1 MNKFK
6 VRDENG
12 IEREATIITK
22 IEENQVNYLV
32 YTIDRVAQT
41 SNIFVSKLVNGNLE
55 DIQNP
60 EEKQKINE
68 LVKHII
74 KLGAE

>member
-32 YTIDRVAQT
+32 YTIDRDAQT
-41 SNIFVSKLVNGNLE
+41 SNIFVSKLINGNLE

-60 EEKQKINE
+60 EEKQKVNE

>member
-12 IEREATIITK
+12 IEREAIIITK

-32 YTIDRVAQT
+32 YTIDRDAQT

>member
-32 YTIDRVAQT
+32 YTIDRDAQT

>member
-32 YTIDRVAQT
+32 YTIDRDAQT

-60 EEKQKINE
+60 EEKQKVNE
-68 LVKHII
+68 LVKYII

>member
-32 YTIDRVAQT
+32 YTKSRRKT
-41 SNIFVSKLVNGNLE
+41 KNK
-55 DIQNP
+55 
-60 EEKQKINE
+60 
-68 LVKHII
+68 
-74 KLGAE
+74 

>member
-32 YTIDRVAQT
+32 YTIDRDAQT
-41 SNIFVSKLVNGNLE
+41 SNIFVSKLINGNLE

-60 EEKQKINE
+60 EENQKINE

>member
-32 YTIDRVAQT
+32 YTIDRDAQT

-60 EEKQKINE
+60 EEKQKVNE

>member
-12 IEREATIITK
+12 IEREATVITK

-32 YTIDRVAQT
+32 YTIDRDTQT

>member
-32 YTIDRVAQT
+32 YTIDRDAQT
-41 SNIFVSKLVNGNLE
+41 SNIFVSKLLNGNLE

-60 EEKQKINE
+60 EEKQKVNE

>member
-32 YTIDRVAQT
+32 YTIDRDAQT
-41 SNIFVSKLVNGNLE
+41 SNIFVSKLLNGNLE

>member
-12 IEREATIITK
+12 IEREATVITK

-32 YTIDRVAQT
+32 YTIDRDAQT
-41 SNIFVSKLVNGNLE
+41 SNIFVSRLVNGNLE

>member
-32 YTIDRVAQT
+32 YTIVRDAQT

>member
-32 YTIDRVAQT
+32 YTIDRDAQT
-41 SNIFVSKLVNGNLE
+41 SNIFVSKLVNDNLE

-60 EEKQKINE
+60 EEKQKVNE

>member
-32 YTIDRVAQT
+32 YTIDRDAQT
-41 SNIFVSKLVNGNLE
+41 SNIFVSKLVNSNLE

>member
-32 YTIDRVAQT
+32 YTIDRDAQT

-60 EEKQKINE
+60 EEKQKVN
-68 LVKHII
+68 
-74 KLGAE
+74 

>member
-12 IEREATIITK
+12 IEREATVITK

-32 YTIDRVAQT
+32 YTIDSVAQT

>member
-32 YTIDRVAQT
+32 YTIDRDAQT
-41 SNIFVSKLVNGNLE
+41 SNPIRFYNNYQRIKN
-55 DIQNP
+55 
-60 EEKQKINE
+60 INKYYWNNS
-68 LVKHII
+68 LIYNK
-74 KLGAE
+74 

>member
-32 YTIDRVAQT
+32 YTIDRDAQT
-41 SNIFVSKLVNGNLE
+41 SNIFVSKLIYGNLE

>member
-32 YTIDRVAQT
+32 YTIDRDAQT
-41 SNIFVSKLVNGNLE
+41 SNIFVSKLINGNLE

>member
-1 MNKFK
+1 MDKFK

-32 YTIDRVAQT
+32 YTIDRDAQT

-60 EEKQKINE
+60 EEKQKVNE

>member
-32 YTIDRVAQT
+32 YTIDRDAQT

-60 EEKQKINE
+60 EAKQKINE

>member
-32 YTIDRVAQT
+32 YTIDRDAQT

-68 LVKHII
+68 QVKHII

>member
-6 VRDENG
+6 VIDENG

-32 YTIDRVAQT
+32 YTIDRDAQT
-41 SNIFVSKLVNGNLE
+41 SNIFVSKLTNGNLE

>member
-12 IEREATIITK
+12 IEREATVITK

-32 YTIDRVAQT
+32 YTIDRDAQT

-55 DIQNP
+55 DIQTP

>member
-12 IEREATIITK
+12 IEREATVITK
-22 IEENQVNYLV
+22 IEENQVNYIV
-32 YTIDRVAQT
+32 YTIDRDEQT

>member
-32 YTIDRVAQT
+32 YTIDRDAQT
-41 SNIFVSKLVNGNLE
+41 SNIFVSKLINGNLE

-74 KLGAE
+74 KLGA